1 MNQAGDGLP
10 KVGDRFVQ
18 PDLAKTLDAVSK
30 KGARYMYDGAWGR
43 QFVEA
48 VQREG
53 GKATLEDMKL
63 YHYCPAKISE
73 GHPNPL
79 KISMITH
86 GRSEN
91 DFN

>member
-1 MNQAGDGLP
+1 MLNEFLGRAMHWR
-10 KVGDRFVQ
+10 V
-18 PDLAKTLDAVSK
+18 LALRLLDHFTDHRLK
-30 KGARYMYDGAWGR
+30 
-43 QFVEA
+43 
-48 VQREG
+48 
-53 GKATLEDMKL
+53 LEQ
-63 YHYCPAKISE
+63 HYCPAKISE